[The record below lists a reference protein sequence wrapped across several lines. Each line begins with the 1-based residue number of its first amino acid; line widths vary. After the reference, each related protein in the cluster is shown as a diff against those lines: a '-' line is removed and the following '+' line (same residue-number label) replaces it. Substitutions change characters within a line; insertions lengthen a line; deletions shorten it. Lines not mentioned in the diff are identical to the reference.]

1 MAIELKDRIAKILEY
16 KDLSIPQFTIAIG
29 AKTPQAIRDL
39 KKGATKTLSASMQSK
54 ILSYMPELNP
64 VWLLA
69 GEGDMILPTANQSNI
84 RNISKVA
91 KGAMATLGNGSP
103 ILKDVKIEIDEELE
117 TEAET
122 PKEISKCQKEVKKL
136 RMLLSNAKME
146 ISRLE
151 GRILEQDKFIKML
164 MDRK

>member
-1 MAIELKDRIAKILEY
+1 MIELRDRIAKILEY
-16 KDLSIPQFTIAIG
+16 KKLSIPQFTIAIG

-39 KKGATKTLSASMQSK
+39 KKGTTKTLSASMQSK

-69 GEGDMILPTANQSNI
+69 GEGEMILPTERQANV
-84 RNISKVA
+84 RNVSKVT
-91 KGAMATLGNGSP
+91 KGGMATLGNGSP
-103 ILKDVKIEIDEELE
+103 ILRNVKIEIEEELE
-117 TEAET
+117 TGKDI
-122 PKEISKCQKEVKKL
+122 PNEIGKCQKEVKKL
-136 RMLLSNAKME
+136 RTLLSNAKME

-151 GRILEQDKFIKML
+151 GRIEEKDNFIKML

>member
-1 MAIELKDRIAKILEY
+1 MIALKDRIAKLLEY
-16 KDLSIPQFTIAIG
+16 TNLSIPQFTIAIG

-69 GEGDMILPTANQSNI
+69 GEGDMILPTEKQSNI
-84 RNISKVA
+84 KNVTKVA
-91 KGAMATLGNGSP
+91 KGGMATLGNESP

-117 TEAET
+117 TERNT
-122 PKEISKCQKEVKKL
+122 PNEIGKCQKEVKKL
-136 RMLLSNAKME
+136 RTLLSNAKME

-151 GRILEQDKFIKML
+151 GRIEEKDNFIKML
-164 MDRK
+164 MEKK